1 MPLSPTEFSPRTEK
15 LIYAAAFF
23 SLSSEILMGL
33 ALPLLALERGLSL
46 DIIGILLAVAA
57 IGPVLFALP
66 AGALCDHFG
75 DKKVLLTMTSGI
87 ALTAFLYPFMT
98 TLAGLL
104 VLQLLAGTCRSNA
117 WVAVQSYM
125 VRTVPAESVP
135 KMAGKF
141 SASVNSGLLVAPVIG
156 GFFYTT
162 WGPSAAFA
170 LMGFWGMCYAFF
182 TFLLPNSKA
191 PSDTLSTPAW
201 QICVQSYRAALP
213 ILLQPMLAIMMFITL
228 ARLMSGGIG
237 FSFYPVYLK
246 DIGLA
251 AFTIGILLTF
261 MNGSATLGGLIADW
275 LAKRIGLM
283 GAMLG
288 SLAVAVIA
296 IAILPIFQNVWAV
309 GVISIIHGV
318 TFGIS
323 MPLLLA
329 GISHNSK
336 PGQRGL
342 ILGLRSVFNR
352 AGIMSSA
359 LLLGFLVEGGGMLWG
374 FMITGLIILVILA
387 IITAAIPLI
396 DRSKLAVD

>member
-1 MPLSPTEFSPRTEK
+1 MTIFSPRTEK
-15 LIYAAAFF
+15 LIYATAFF

-33 ALPLLALERGLSL
+33 ALPLLALERGLPP
-46 DIIGILLAVAA
+46 DIIGILLAIAA

-66 AGALCDHFG
+66 AGALCDQLG
-75 DKKVLLTMTSGI
+75 DRKVLLTMTLGV
-87 ALTAFLYPFMT
+87 ALTAFLYPFT
-98 TLAGLL
+98 ASIAGLFA
-104 VLQLLAGTCRSNA
+104 LQLLAGTCRSNA

-125 VRTVPAESVP
+125 VRTVPSDSIQ

-141 SASVNSGLLVAPVIG
+141 SVSVNTGMLVAPILG

-162 WGPSAAFA
+162 WGSSAAFS
-170 LMGFWGMCYAFF
+170 LMGFWGICFAFF
-182 TFLLPNSKA
+182 TFLLPDSKA
-191 PSDTLSTPAW
+191 TSEISSAPAW
-201 QICVQSYRAALP
+201 RICLQSYRAALP

-261 MNGSATLGGLIADW
+261 MNGSATFGGLIADR
-275 LAKRIGLM
+275 LAKRTGPF

-288 SLAVAVIA
+288 SLAVSVIA
-296 IAILPIFQNVWAV
+296 MAILPIFQNIWAV
-309 GVISIIHGV
+309 GAISIIHGL

-329 GISHNSK
+329 GISQNSK
-336 PGQRGL
+336 PSQRGL

-374 FMITGLIILVILA
+374 FMITGLVILVILVV
-387 IITAAIPLI
+387 ITAAIPLI
-396 DRSKLAVD
+396 DRSKPAATGVS